1 MTNYERILTDMS
13 DEELIRERD
22 EWNRKLPELFQASS
36 ANYDTGATIV
46 KEIER
51 ILNQREHEGP
61 PWLD

>member
-1 MTNYERILTDMS
+1 MTNFERVLTDMS

-22 EWNRKLPELFQASS
+22 EWNQKLPELFQASS
-36 ANYDTGATIV
+36 ASYDTGATIV